1 MRLLPKRPAA
11 VLLSALLCLCL
22 LSGCEKKEFV
32 ITTAFAGNEIMRI
45 DSRSCFLP
53 EMMLYLTNMQNMYEN
68 VYGSS
73 IWEQEVPDE
82 PLSERIRDM
91 ALAKIAQVKV
101 MDLMAEEYGLTLDE
115 EDEKRIETAADDYYN
130 GLNETERLLIGVGY
144 EDVKEA
150 YREICL
156 AGKVYNHLIRDI
168 NPEISDDEAR
178 IVTVWHILI
187 RDHGEGGMAYGERGM
202 RESREAAEEALR
214 LIESGEES
222 FEAVAAKYSEDP
234 ELSYTFG
241 RGEMPEAIENAAFS
255 LDRNAVSP
263 IIETDTGFHI
273 LKCVSDFDVE
283 MTQLNKE
290 SILKNER
297 RRAFDETYE
306 AFLPG
311 LTKTLNRKLLDSI
324 ELIHDPEVTTD
335 SFFNVVFD

>member
-1 MRLLPKRPAA
+1 MRRLPDRVTALLAAA
-11 VLLSALLCLCL
+11 VLCICFLT
-22 LSGCEKKEFV
+22 GCEKKEFV
-32 ITTAFAGNEIMRI
+32 ITTAFAKNEIMRI
-45 DSRSCFLP
+45 NTRSCFLP

-68 VYGSS
+68 VYGST
-73 IWEQEVPDE
+73 IWEQEVPDV
-82 PLSERIRDM
+82 PLPDRIRDM

-101 MDLMAEEYGLTLDE
+101 MNLMAEEYGLELDSA
-115 EDEKRIETAADDYYN
+115 DENRIGIAAADYYS
-130 GLNETERLLIGVGY
+130 GLNETEKLLMGVSY
-144 EDVKEA
+144 EDVEAA

-156 AGKVYNHLIRDI
+156 AEKVYDHVIKDI

-187 RDHGEGGMAYGERGM
+187 RNKADNDMPYGERGLLEA
-202 RESREAAEEALR
+202 RETAEEALR

-241 RGEMPEAIENAAFS
+241 RGEMPEDIEKAAFS
-255 LDRNAVSP
+255 LDKDAVST

-290 SILKNER
+290 TILKNER
-297 RRAFDETYE
+297 KQVFDETYE

-311 LTKTLNRKLLDSI
+311 LTKTLNSKLVESI

-335 SFFNVVFD
+335 SFFDVRFE